1 MKVVPLGAGVREP
14 VLLAVAFLS
23 GFSPTPEL
31 GGAVKREWSWLL
43 VFCTKCLSI
52 FLNIYLFTV
61 YP

>member
-31 GGAVKREWSWLL
+31 GGGGEKGLVLVAGLL
-43 VFCTKCLSI
+43 YQMFKH
-52 FLNIYLFTV
+52 FLE
-61 YP
+61 